1 MHLHQ
6 VDIKNFRLL
15 EKVDLFL
22 EERTTV
28 IVGRN
33 NTGKTSLTE
42 LFRRLLSDS
51 PTFRLEDFSLSVHE
65 QFWKAFE
72 CKCEGCEESKIRE
85 ALPII
90 EIKLTVS
97 YNKDASNLGLLG
109 DFIIDLNP
117 ECTDVLIVIRY
128 QLKDG
133 EIGAFFEGFKPVAAD
148 QKKAEFFREI
158 KERVPKCYAARVLT
172 VDCNDSTNQKSL
184 EWPKL
189 RALMNSEFINA
200 QRGLDDVTH
209 RDRDVLSRILE
220 ALFNNALS
228 DSADPNDRDIAQK
241 LEEAVKSIQE
251 GIDGGFKSQ
260 LESLLPTFTLFGYP
274 GLNDPGLCT
283 ETILDVQRL
292 LTNHTKIHY
301 TGVNG
306 INLPEAYNGLGA
318 RNLIFILLT
327 LLEFF
332 KSFMTRQTAPG
343 VHLVFIE
350 EPEVHLHPQ
359 MQEVSSDQ

>member
-158 KERVPKCYAARVLT
+158 
-172 VDCNDSTNQKSL
+172 
-184 EWPKL
+184 
-189 RALMNSEFINA
+189 
-200 QRGLDDVTH
+200 
-209 RDRDVLSRILE
+209 
-220 ALFNNALS
+220 
-228 DSADPNDRDIAQK
+228 
-241 LEEAVKSIQE
+241 
-251 GIDGGFKSQ
+251 
-260 LESLLPTFTLFGYP
+260 
-274 GLNDPGLCT
+274 
-283 ETILDVQRL
+283 
-292 LTNHTKIHY
+292 
-301 TGVNG
+301 
-306 INLPEAYNGLGA
+306 
-318 RNLIFILLT
+318 
-327 LLEFF
+327 
-332 KSFMTRQTAPG
+332 
-343 VHLVFIE
+343 
-350 EPEVHLHPQ
+350 
-359 MQEVSSDQ
+359 